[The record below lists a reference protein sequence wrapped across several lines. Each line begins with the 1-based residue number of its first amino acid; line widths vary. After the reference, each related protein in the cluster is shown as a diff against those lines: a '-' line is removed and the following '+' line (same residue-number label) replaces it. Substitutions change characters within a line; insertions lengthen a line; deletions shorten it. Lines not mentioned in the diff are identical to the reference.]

1 MRKFVGLLVS
11 ILVTTLTASTLQSC
25 GFGTDEK
32 VNNIPV
38 MSSIGDVI
46 TKQYD
51 FYYETKTD
59 TLNFTNPKENKY
71 LGAYIE
77 NSIYRSDIFAFE
89 QEMGEH
95 SMYVFDVNLNELDPE
110 LLKLMIENCILHGAV
125 PYIILTSNSVIYD
138 MKIEDIEK
146 VMDVL
151 EAFDYPIVLE
161 LLPYQVAHNYNV
173 DLYKLFYIQAY
184 ELIKKENSKVDVAY
198 PINMQEYEKNNVYTP
213 SSKYFD
219 YLSIRLDVD
228 AEMTTAKM
236 MYLFEQAYQSN
247 LNKPKVLNVAISHYD
262 PKTKVYYSEDAFDKL
277 NKLYTKLE
285 SDYENLV
292 AVNYMDYNYNDGMP
306 YPYDQRYTLNG
317 IPKIAE
323 QYKLITKQEGFLKK
337 ISFSYDDK
345 CVTKFAEVAVK
356 VEDKVY
362 IPISIQ
368 NFFGT
373 NVKTRRINE
382 SEYVELSQFVKE
394 LNNKKYYLILD
405 EENGRIEVSANLTKS
420 QLKQTYGF

>member
-11 ILVTTLTASTLQSC
+11 ILVSSLTLQSC
-25 GFGTDEK
+25 GFGK
-32 VNNIPV
+32 VKQENNIPV
-38 MSSIGDVI
+38 ISTVGDVI

-51 FYYETKTD
+51 IYYETKPD
-59 TLNFTNPKENKY
+59 TLNYTNPKENKY

-77 NSIYRSDIFAFE
+77 NSVYRSDIFAFE

-95 SMYVFDVNLNELDPE
+95 SMYVFDVNLNELNPE
-110 LLKLMIENCILHGAV
+110 LLELIIENCILHGAV

-146 VMDVL
+146 VMEIL
-151 EAFDYPIVLE
+151 NEYDYPIVLE

-184 ELIKKENSKVDVAY
+184 ELIKKENSKVDIAY

-219 YLSIRLDVD
+219 YLAIRLDVD

-236 MYLFEQAYQSN
+236 MYLFEQAYQTHV
-247 LNKPKVLNVAISHYD
+247 NKPKILNVAISHFD
-262 PKTKVYYSEDAFDKL
+262 PEDKVYYSEDAFDKL
-277 NKLYTKLE
+277 NKLYTKVE
-285 SDYENLV
+285 SGYENLV
-292 AVNYMDYNYNDGMP
+292 AVNYMDYNYNDKMP
-306 YPYDQRYTLNG
+306 YPYNQRYTLNG
-317 IPKIAE
+317 IPKVSE
-323 QYKLITKQEGFLKK
+323 QYKLITSQEGFLKK

-345 CVTKFAEVAVK
+345 CVTKFTDLAVK

-362 IPISIQ
+362 IPVSVQ

-373 NVKTRRINE
+373 NVRTKKIND

-394 LNNKKYYLILD
+394 LNDKKYYLILN
-405 EENGRIEVSANLTKS
+405 EENGKIEVSANLTNS
-420 QLKQTYGF
+420 Q

>member
-1 MRKFVGLLVS
+1 MRKFVGLVLIVAF
-11 ILVTTLTASTLQSC
+11 ILTTLQSC
-25 GFGTDEK
+25 GFGEEEQR
-32 VNNIPV
+32 NSIPV
-38 MSSIGDVI
+38 ISTVGDVI

-51 FYYETKTD
+51 IYYETKPES
-59 TLNFTNPKENKY
+59 LNYTNPKENKY

-77 NSIYRSDIFAFE
+77 NNVYKSDIFTFE

-95 SMYVFDVNLNELDPE
+95 SMYVFDLNLNELDPE
-110 LLKLMIENCILHGAV
+110 LLKLIVENCMLNGAV

-138 MKIEDIEK
+138 MKIEDIEA

-151 EAFDYPIVLE
+151 KDYDYPMVLE

-198 PINMQEYEKNNVYTP
+198 PINMSEYEKNKEYTP

-228 AEMTTAKM
+228 VEMTTAKM
-236 MYLFEQAYQSN
+236 MYLFEEAYQSH

-262 PKTKVYYSEDAFDKL
+262 PETKVYYDEDAFEKL
-277 NKLYTKLE
+277 NKLYTKVE
-285 SDYENLV
+285 SGYENLV
-292 AVNYMDYNYNDGMP
+292 AVNYMDYTYNDNMGKP
-306 YPYDQRYTLNG
+306 YNQRYTLNG

-323 QYKLITKQEGFLKK
+323 EYKLITSQDGFLKK
-337 ISFSYDDK
+337 ISFAYDDK
-345 CVTKFAEVAVK
+345 CVTKFVEQGVK

-362 IPISIQ
+362 LPNSVQ
-368 NFFGT
+368 NYFGT
-373 NVKTRRINE
+373 KIKVKKINDGD
-382 SEYVELSQFVKE
+382 YVELSLFVKE
-394 LNNKKYYLILD
+394 LNDKKYYLILD
-405 EENGRIEVSANLTKS
+405 EENGRINCVGSWA
-420 QLKQTYGF
+420 YAVIIM